1 MHVKQK
7 IEASLPVKLV
17 QLDDVEPL
25 LPAFQE
31 RIQAKEKIVREELC
45 SVLRVVVWKTKEVQ
59 STEEE

>member
-45 SVLRVVVWKTKEVQ
+45 SVLRVVV
-59 STEEE
+59 